1 MTIQDVYL
9 YDAIR
14 SPRAK
19 SKNGVLSTIAP
30 IDLLVSQLKALRSR
44 NHLETS
50 HLEDVVIGCVTQSL
64 EQGACIARTALIE
77 AKYDECVPG
86 VTLNRF
92 CGSGLEAIF
101 DLSAKIKAG
110 FCDLG
115 IAGGVESMSRVPMGA
130 DGGALLDARMAL
142 GHGLVPQGISA
153 DLLATLHGISRQDC
167 DQFAYESQMKA
178 VNAQRQGLFESAI
191 IPIMDHCD
199 RLVLAKDDYLR
210 TDCTIDSL
218 QSLSPAF
225 EMMGKQF
232 FLDELVKQRY
242 PFISQINHVHTA
254 GNSSGIVD
262 GASLL
267 LIGQAQIGQQLGLTP
282 RAKIKSIVSVGSE
295 PVLMLSGILQATQK
309 ALQKAN
315 LTLDQIDHFE
325 INEAFAAVPL
335 FLIKQLSIDP
345 KKVNPWGGAIAL
357 GHPLG
362 ATGAMLVGNALCAL
376 EHHQQRFALITLCI
390 GGGMAIAAIIER
402 VSK

>member
-1 MTIQDVYL
+1 MNHQDIMI

-19 SKNGVLSTIAP
+19 SKNGSLSTVAP
-30 IDLLVSQLKALRSR
+30 IDLLAHQLRAIQSR
-44 NHLETS
+44 NQLDTA
-50 HLEDVVIGCVTQSL
+50 LVEDLVIGCVTQSL

-77 AKYDECVPG
+77 AQYHESVPG
-86 VTLNRF
+86 LSLNRF

-153 DLLATLHGISRQDC
+153 DLLATLYGISRQDC
-167 DQFAYESQMKA
+167 DRFAYESQMKA
-178 VNAQRQGLFESAI
+178 TTAQKQAFFKSAI
-191 IPIMDHCD
+191 VPVVDACGDLI
-199 RLVLAKDDYLR
+199 LAEDDYLR
-210 TDCTIDSL
+210 TDCTIEN
-218 QSLSPAF
+218 LSTLAPAF

-242 PFISQINHVHTA
+242 PFVSQINHVHTA

-262 GASLL
+262 GASVL
-267 LIGQAQIGQQLGLTP
+267 LIGHENMAKQLNLKP
-282 RAKIKSIVSVGSE
+282 RAIIKTIVTVGSE
-295 PVLMLSGILQATQK
+295 PVLMLSGVLQATQK
-309 ALQKAN
+309 ALTKAN
-315 LTLDQIDHFE
+315 LTIDQIDHFE
-325 INEAFAAVPL
+325 INEAFASVPL
-335 FLIKQLSIDP
+335 YLIKQLNLDP

-362 ATGAMLVGNALCAL
+362 ATGAMLVGNAICAL
-376 EHHQQRFALITLCI
+376 EQNQQKFALITLCI

-402 VSK
+402 VS